1 MNQKAGVPKPR
12 TCRCPEIG
20 PPNIHRHDKDTSTCV
35 SATQSLAFCM
45 AAPTHEDEGQCTP

>member
-20 PPNIHRHDKDTSTCV
+20 PPNVHRHDKDTSTCV